1 MTNQTPP
8 KDPVAE
14 VMKEVNA
21 LQREINELQAKV
33 RLKRVRDSLEDL
45 QSKIAAMPGRL
56 KDLRARGY
64 PFEKALEAKAEE
76 LGRHFDSIR
85 SSVMTQIDQQ
95 SLNLERSMR
104 PIEDDFRRLMGQVSS
119 PEAAR
124 PLLNQ
129 VKSAVS
135 SLEGKVEAVAGT
147 INGMFDELGRQMR
160 DIENRV
166 GKADWTLKQLSE
178 AGFRLLP
185 TEAPIRAVKATWVKG
200 EKADKDDPQGV
211 LYLTDQR
218 LLFEQKQDVATK
230 KVLFITTK
238 KERVQNLLLETPVG
252 TIDSAKAS
260 KRGLLGHEDHL
271 EVKFTYDAAV
281 PLAHFHLDGQDSNE
295 WQGLLGK
302 AKAHEFDTDRVTPVD
317 QAAVEKV
324 RTAPTACP
332 YCGGAI
338 TTQIV
343 RGMDSIK
350 CEYCGKL
357 IRL

>member
-1 MTNQTPP
+1 MSNQ
-8 KDPVAE
+8 DPIAE
-14 VMKEVNA
+14 LKREVDS
-21 LQREINELQAKV
+21 LQSKINELQGKV
-33 RLKRVRDSLEDL
+33 RLKEVRDSLEDL
-45 QSKIAAMPGRL
+45 QSKVAGMPGKL

-64 PFEKALEAKAEE
+64 PFEKALEVRAEE
-76 LGRHFDSIR
+76 IGQQFNSLR
-85 SSVMTQIDQQ
+85 SSVLTQIEQQ
-95 SLNLERSMR
+95 TLNLERSIR
-104 PIEDDFRRLMGQVSS
+104 PIEDDFRRLVGQVSS
-119 PEAAR
+119 PAAAK
-124 PLLNQ
+124 PLAAQ
-129 VKSAVS
+129 IKSAIS
-135 SLEGKVEAVAGT
+135 ALEGKVSAVAGT
-147 INGMFDELGRQMR
+147 IRGMYDELEAQLRE
-160 DIENRV
+160 IESRISR
-166 GKADWTLKQLSE
+166 ADWTLKQLAE

-185 TEAPIRAVKATWVKG
+185 TEAPIRAVKATWIKG

-230 KVLFITTK
+230 KVLFITTQK
-238 KERVQNLLLETPVG
+238 QRVQNLLLETAVG
-252 TIDSAKAS
+252 TVDSAKAS

-271 EVKFTYDAAV
+271 DVKFTYEAAV

-302 AKAHEFDTDRVTPVD
+302 AKAHEFDADRVTPVD
-317 QAAVEKV
+317 EAAVEKV

-332 YCGGAI
+332 HCGGAI

-350 CEYCGKL
+350 CDYCGKL

>member
-8 KDPVAE
+8 KDAVDD

-21 LQREINELQAKV
+21 LQSEINQLQAKV
-33 RLKRVRDSLEDL
+33 RLKEVRDSLEDV
-45 QSKIAAMPGRL
+45 QSKIAGMPNRL

-64 PFEKALEAKAEE
+64 PFEKALEGKAEE
-76 LGRHFDSIR
+76 LGQRFGSIR
-85 SSVMTQIDQQ
+85 SSVVTQIDQQ
-95 SLNLERSMR
+95 ALNLERSMR
-104 PIEDDFRRLMGQVSS
+104 PIEDDFRRLSGQVSS
-119 PEAAR
+119 PAAAR

-129 VKSAVS
+129 LKSAVS
-135 SLEGKVEAVAGT
+135 SLDGKVSAVAGT
-147 INGMFDELGRQMR
+147 IRGMYDELEGQVR
-160 DIENRV
+160 DIEGRV
-166 GKADWTLKQLSE
+166 GRADWTLKQLAE

-185 TEAPIRAVKATWVKG
+185 TEAPVRAVMATWVKG
-200 EKADKDDPQGV
+200 EKPDKDDPEGV

-230 KVLFITTK
+230 KVLFITTQK
-238 KERVQNLLLETPVG
+238 QRVQNLLLEAAVG
-252 TIDSAKAS
+252 TIGSAKAS

-271 EVKFTYDAAV
+271 EVTFTYEAAV

-302 AKAHEFDTDRVTPVD
+302 AKAHEFDADRVTPVD

-350 CEYCGKL
+350 CDYCGKL